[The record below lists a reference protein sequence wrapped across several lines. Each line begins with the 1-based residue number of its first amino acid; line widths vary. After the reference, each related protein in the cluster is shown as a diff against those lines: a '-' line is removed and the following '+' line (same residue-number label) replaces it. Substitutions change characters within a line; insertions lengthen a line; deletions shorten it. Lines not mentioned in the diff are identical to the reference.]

1 MTTTGAPPT
10 GSIFGPPWRALTAG
24 VLAVVSLVAFEAM
37 AVATA
42 MPIAVR
48 DLDGLRFY
56 AWSFSAFFTASL
68 VGMVLAGDLSDR
80 RGPLWP
86 FVGAVT
92 AFGTGLVLAGAAVSM
107 PLFVAARALQ
117 GLGAG
122 LVVVV
127 LYVVVGRTYPE
138 SMRPRVFAAISS
150 AWVLPALIGP
160 LLAGLAADHLS
171 WRLVFLAVPP
181 LIVPAVLLMLP
192 RLRALAH
199 EGHEGSEGSEG
210 REAAPARL
218 RVVPAAV
225 TAASVATLQY
235 AGQRLDL
242 VSLPLMAL
250 ALGGLA
256 VGLPSL
262 LPAGIVR
269 VGRGLPS
276 AVLMRG
282 ILAGSFFGAEAF
294 LPLMLVQEREVA
306 TAVAGVTLTAA
317 ALGWTA
323 GSWLQGRPTVR
334 ASREVLVRRGTA
346 LVAVGVAAVS
356 LAVWPALSPWVAAIG
371 WSVGGLGMGL
381 AMSST
386 SVAVLDLSPRHE
398 QGFNSAALQISDAL
412 GTTTFVGVGGA
423 VFAALHTPG
432 QGDGGAFVLIYLL
445 MASVALAG
453 VVVAP
458 RIRDTPSP

>member
-1 MTTTGAPPT
+1 MEATHVTEAAAPARILAPEHR
-10 GSIFGPPWRALTAG
+10 SLTVG
-24 VLAVVSLVAFEAM
+24 LVAVVSLVAFEAM

-42 MPIAVR
+42 MPVAVR
-48 DLDGLRFY
+48 DLGGLRLD
-56 AWSFSAFFTASL
+56 AWSFSAFFATSL

-86 FVGAVT
+86 FV
-92 AFGTGLVLAGAAVSM
+92 AAVSS
-107 PLFVAARALQ
+107 F
-117 GLGAG
+117 GAG
-122 LVVVV
+122 LVVAGTATAMPVFLVGRAMQGFGAGMVVVV
-127 LYVVVGRTYPE
+127 LYVVVGRSYPE
-138 SMRPRVFAAISS
+138 RARPRVFAAISS
-150 AWVLPALIGP
+150 AWVLPALVGP

-171 WRLVFLAVPP
+171 WRLVFLGVPP
-181 LIVPAVLLMLP
+181 LIAPAVLLMLP
-192 RLRALAH
+192 RLRGLTAAH
-199 EGHEGSEGSEG
+199 AKVGT
-210 REAAPARL
+210 RL

-225 TAASVATLQY
+225 TAVSVATLQY

-242 VSLPLMAL
+242 VSLPLVAL
-250 ALGGLA
+250 AAGGLA
-256 VGLPSL
+256 VGLPPL
-262 LPAGIVR
+262 LPAGMARVR
-269 VGRGLPS
+269 RGLPS

-282 ILAGSFFGAEAF
+282 ILAGSFFGAEIF
-294 LPLMLVQEREVA
+294 VPLMLVEERRVA
-306 TAVAGVTLTAA
+306 TAVAGVTLTTA
-317 ALGWTA
+317 ALGWTV

-334 ASREVLVRRGTA
+334 ARREVLVRRGTA

-356 LAVWPALSPWVAAIG
+356 LAVWPVLSPWVAALG

-412 GTTTFVGVGGA
+412 GTTTFVGLGGA

-432 QGDGGAFVLIYLL
+432 SSDGGTFVLIYLL

-453 VVVAP
+453 VAVAP
-458 RIRDTPSP
+458 RIRDTP